1 MLCFSCCTSTPKSW
15 PSEDLP
21 YTHTSSPSK
30 PRRQCLQHFGSPHVS
45 SGLIICAVLL
55 MITWLVVVAF
65 IIDFDTL
72 HHKYTFEPQS
82 VTVFN
87 VWGTVTTVVISAV
100 IPFIGF
106 TLVSDENRTRR
117 RTLYAVCAYV
127 IAMLVAGNILGP
139 LETSKRVNFEQQFA
153 VKFNDFYCDTRT
165 LKVCLEGSRADLLL
179 LTRGNP
185 TSAVNASNA
194 DDAALSIWSRCRE
207 VLLESMAQEAKRDEA
222 EGDDEEGE
230 KEVETE
236 PLYKFL
242 KKCQVSHETDVW
254 CGNVLQRTT
263 PLADHEQRTLPA
275 PHAVNPQ
282 MFHKYTREWSRRM
295 LYSNVLLGPALG
307 FMLLAVLS
315 LKAED
320 HDS

>member
-1 MLCFSCCTSTPKSW
+1 MLCFSCCTSTPKSRL
-15 PSEDLP
+15 SEDLP
-21 YTHTSSPSK
+21 YTHTLSPSK
-30 PRRQCLQHFGSPHVS
+30 PRRQCLRRFSAPHVS
-45 SGLIICAVLL
+45 FGLIICATLL
-55 MITWLVVVAF
+55 VIAWLVVVAC

-72 HHKYTFEPQS
+72 HHKYTFEPRS

-87 VWGTVTTVVISAV
+87 AWGTVAIVVMPAV
-100 IPFIGF
+100 IPFAGF
-106 TLVSDENRTRR
+106 ALTSGENHTRR
-117 RTLYAVCAYV
+117 LTLYAVCAYV

-139 LETSKRVNFEQQFA
+139 LETSKRENFEQQFA
-153 VKFNDFYCDTRT
+153 VKFNNFYCNTRT
-165 LKVCLEGSRADLLL
+165 LKACLEGSRADLLL
-179 LTRGNP
+179 LTRGN
-185 TSAVNASNA
+185 TISAANASNA

-222 EGDDEEGE
+222 EGDNEEGE

-242 KKCQVSHETDVW
+242 KKCQASHEIDVW
-254 CGNVLQRTT
+254 CGNALQRTT
-263 PLADHEQRTLPA
+263 PLTDHEQRTLPA
-275 PHAVNPQ
+275 PHAANPQ

-295 LYSNVLLGPALG
+295 LYSNILLGPALG

-320 HDS
+320 HNS